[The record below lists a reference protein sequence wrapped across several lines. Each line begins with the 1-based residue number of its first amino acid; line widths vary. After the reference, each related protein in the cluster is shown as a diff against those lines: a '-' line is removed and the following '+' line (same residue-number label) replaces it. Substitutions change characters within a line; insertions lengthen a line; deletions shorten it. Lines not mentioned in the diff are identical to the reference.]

1 MSGFT
6 KQAIQASFLKLLDD
20 YPLREITVK
29 MIAETCGINRK
40 SFYYHYPGIPALLEE
55 IITEQVTR
63 IADVYQTM
71 HSLEECLEAVLKK
84 LIAEKTRVLH
94 IYQSINRDVFEQ
106 ALMQACDYLVR
117 LYMDEMTRQYPVP
130 APERELITA
139 FYRGECL
146 GLILDWM
153 IHGMEAD
160 ILTYFHKIYAVRQ
173 GMAQELLRR
182 IAQGEGKS

>member
-6 KQAIQASFLKLLDD
+6 KQAIQASFLQLLDD

-29 MIAETCGINRK
+29 RIAETCGINRK
-40 SFYYHYPGIPALLEE
+40 SFYYHYPDIPALLEE
-55 IITEQVTR
+55 IVTAQVTQ
-63 IADVYQTM
+63 IADTYHAM
-71 HSLEECLEAVLKK
+71 HSLEECLEAVLQK
-84 LIAEKTRVLH
+84 LIAEKKRVLH

-106 ALMQACDYLVR
+106 ALMQACDYLIR
-117 LYMDEMTRQYPVP
+117 LYMDEMTRQYPIP
-130 APERELITA
+130 AADRELITG

-160 ILTYFHKIYAVRQ
+160 VLSHFHKIYALRQ
-173 GMAQELLRR
+173 GTTEELLRR
-182 IAQGEGKS
+182 ISQAEANR